1 MDFGCSTS
9 VTRTMAGAATLWPT
23 KEVAICPALE
33 RLAWAET
40 IYTQMYIKTSANT
53 KHDNCM
59 AFGPKTLIMLFTV
72 TKVCSMFARQSE
84 TENCVTTHSIRSEE
98 TRFNTMCTA

>member
-1 MDFGCSTS
+1 MWDFGCSTS
-9 VTRTMAGAATLWPT
+9 VTRAMAGAATLWST

-53 KHDNCM
+53 K
-59 AFGPKTLIMLFTV
+59 
-72 TKVCSMFARQSE
+72 
-84 TENCVTTHSIRSEE
+84 
-98 TRFNTMCTA
+98 TR

>member
-9 VTRTMAGAATLWPT
+9 VTRTMAGAATLWST

-40 IYTQMYIKTSANT
+40 IYTQKYIKTSANT

-84 TENCVTTHSIRSEE
+84 TENCVTIHSIRSEE